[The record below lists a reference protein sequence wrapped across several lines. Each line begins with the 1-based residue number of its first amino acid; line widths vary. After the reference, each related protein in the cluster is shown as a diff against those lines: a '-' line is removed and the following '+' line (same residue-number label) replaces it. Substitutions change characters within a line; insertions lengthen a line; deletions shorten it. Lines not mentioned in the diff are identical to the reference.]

1 MLTNNKQKEKVHKE
15 KYQLSRTDPRKSGS
29 MISSTLK
36 EKSEF
41 NNKIKS
47 AQVNIYVEINKLRE

>member
-1 MLTNNKQKEKVHKE
+1 
-15 KYQLSRTDPRKSGS
+15 

-47 AQVNIYVEINKLRE
+47 AQVNIYVEINKLREWMKMSTVAD